1 MKRSSRIATAISIA
15 SAIALSNTQG
25 ASAQMA
31 VNDGGGGALVTGD
44 SALQSFYNNPIV
56 SGVTVSIA
64 NKATNTPTVVSSVVT
79 ATKNAGGISQIIPTA
94 IVVVRMYAVPVTL
107 GILAFFSG
115 MANG

>member
-1 MKRSSRIATAISIA
+1 MKRSSRIA
-15 SAIALSNTQG
+15 SAIAITSAIVLSSTQG

-31 VNDGGGGALVTGD
+31 VNDGGGSALVTGD

-56 SGVTVSIA
+56 SDATVSIA
-64 NKATNTPTVVSSVVT
+64 NKATNTPTVVSSFVT
-79 ATKNAGGISQIIPTA
+79 TINNVGGISQIIPAA